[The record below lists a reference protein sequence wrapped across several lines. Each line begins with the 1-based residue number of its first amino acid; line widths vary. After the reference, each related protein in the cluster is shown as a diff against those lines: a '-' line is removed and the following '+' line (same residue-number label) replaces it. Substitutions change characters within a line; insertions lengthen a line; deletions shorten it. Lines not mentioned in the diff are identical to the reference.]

1 MNIKVPFGGINEEG
15 KVLIKKLCESYVFV
29 YQVNQG
35 SVILVSSMSS
45 EHKLES
51 SERREP
57 QLRKCLHE
65 IRL

>member
-57 QLRKCLHE
+57 QLRKCLQ
-65 IRL
+65 